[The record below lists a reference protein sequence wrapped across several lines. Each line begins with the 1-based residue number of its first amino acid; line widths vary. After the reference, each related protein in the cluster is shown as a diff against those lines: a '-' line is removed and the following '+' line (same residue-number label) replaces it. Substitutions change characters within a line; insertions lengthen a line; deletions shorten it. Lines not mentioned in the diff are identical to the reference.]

1 MDAGRQAARRIGYSF
16 APECSS
22 VQALPPLHVTVT
34 EMSCSTR
41 ISCAYPV
48 AQHKPGHARFSV
60 VGRAH
65 AQARAGSQSTQGR
78 WKQAAS
84 SLAAIAVCES
94 QLICN
99 CMKYSVSVS
108 ARSTLRLRGRLWLAR
123 QSLVAAVFDMMR
135 PGRTRSL
142 MSLTVNAHSNTA
154 AVIIADNVLHT
165 AGGSSSAGSTSR
177 SCFFCPSGAA
187 TCSACTT
194 ASLRA
199 YVLRAARICRQ
210 YAGKHTP

>member
-94 QLICN
+94 QLICT
-99 CMKYSVSVS
+99 CMKVLGVCVGAQYT
-108 ARSTLRLRGRLWLAR
+108 AIAGAPLAR
-123 QSLVAAVFDMMR
+123 PAVPRGSCLRHDATRQNTLVDV
-135 PGRTRSL
+135 
-142 MSLTVNAHSNTA
+142 VN
-154 AVIIADNVLHT
+154 
-165 AGGSSSAGSTSR
+165 
-177 SCFFCPSGAA
+177 CE
-187 TCSACTT
+187 
-194 ASLRA
+194 RA
-199 YVLRAARICRQ
+199 
-210 YAGKHTP
+210 